1 MSNINRFD
9 FTFERIA
16 TRLKRFVTSLYFP
29 CPTESYIITGKLK
42 VYFNDGDTD
51 TIDDYEVRVKAKDLW
66 LYRQGALM
74 QDAFP
79 YLQPMDREFLMTGTW
94 LGNDLD
100 DEEEDDTDD
109 GSWEGR

>member
-1 MSNINRFD
+1 MSFTTVDLGGRRFPNENNLNFDKTGD
-9 FTFERIA
+9 FPNHR
-16 TRLKRFVTSLYFP
+16 
-29 CPTESYIITGKLK
+29 YIITGKLK